1 MGRFKKSF
9 LAVIFIMHFLM
20 ICLYLLPGGPLRDFL
35 YPVTSVY
42 VNPLFRQN
50 WHMFAPMP
58 LTFSSRLIVKC
69 PGSSDWVDPT
79 SDLLRKHSSFP
90 MIHHQKSIF
99 IFNSISQTILDL
111 RSTFKNESQCGLV
124 SLKNCEESFKTWIQ
138 KTDAY
143 KKASQVGKQVCVTK
157 EKVGQIGVYI
167 EHAKPFS
174 EKYKIPNQGTEI
186 LELD

>member
-1 MGRFKKSF
+1 MNRLKKSI
-9 LAVIFIMHFLM
+9 LAAIFILHFFM
-20 ICLYLLPGGPLRDFL
+20 IGLYLFPGGPLRDL
-35 YPVTSVY
+35 TSSVTSFY

-69 PGSSDWVDPT
+69 PGDSDWIDPT
-79 SDLLRKHSSFP
+79 ADLLGKHTKFP
-90 MIHHQKSIF
+90 MIHLQKSIF

-111 RSTFKNESQCGLV
+111 RSDFKNESKCGEK
-124 SLKNCEESFKTWIQ
+124 SLAYCEETFKSWIQ
-138 KTDAY
+138 NTDAY
-143 KKASQVGKQVCVTK
+143 KKASEVGKQVCGAEHV
-157 EKVGQIGVYI
+157 QQLGVFI

-186 LELD
+186 LELDK